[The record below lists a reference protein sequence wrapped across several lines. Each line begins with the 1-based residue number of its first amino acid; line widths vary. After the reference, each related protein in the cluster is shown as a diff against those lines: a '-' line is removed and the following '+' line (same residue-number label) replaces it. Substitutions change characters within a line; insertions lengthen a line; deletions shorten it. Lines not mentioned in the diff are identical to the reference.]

1 MKTTFSRTFSTT
13 VMILFMALILV
24 GTSFQALVEDYLT
37 DSAVT
42 DLQQNSDAIANL
54 ASAYCSEGSLLNR
67 DFMVNL
73 DVASRVSGADTIIF
87 GTDGR
92 ALLCSEVLT
101 GCSHHGLRLSDSYLE
116 KVLKNGGDVATGT
129 IPHLYEEPRFVVSSL
144 IRDYTTGEPL
154 GIVVVSRPTYDT
166 SVIMSKISNIF
177 LMVSLLVMS
186 VCFVAMLLILKRQSL
201 PLKQMSNVARA
212 FGHGNLDARVRLAQD
227 YPEEVEELA
236 LAFNNMAQELQK
248 SEYQRKE
255 FVANVSHELK
265 TPMTTISGYVDGI
278 LDGTIPPERSRYYLQ
293 IVSDETKRL
302 SRLVR
307 SMLDISRLQNQ
318 GGIPEEKKTH
328 FDLEEIMGQVLITFE
343 KKITDKNL
351 NVDIA
356 MPEHP
361 VYTLASQDMITQ
373 VVYNL
378 IDNAVKFCPD
388 AGTLGL
394 KIKLGGSKAYISV
407 SNSGETI
414 PPEELPLLFDRFHK
428 IDKSRSQNRDGWGL
442 GLYIVKTIVCS
453 HGENI
458 SVSSRDGIT
467 EFTFTMPV
475 VNLPAGAS
483 SKFETI

>member
-101 GCSHHGLRLSDSYLE
+101 GCSHHGLRLSDSYLT

-186 VCFVAMLLILKRQSL
+186 VCFVAILLILKRQSL

-307 SMLDISRLQNQ
+307 SMLDISRLQSQ
-318 GGIPEEKKTH
+318 GGIPEGKKTH
-328 FDLEEIMGQVLITFE
+328 FDLEEVMGQVLITFE

>member
-13 VMILFMALILV
+13 IMILFLALILV

-37 DSAVT
+37 DSAVA

-54 ASAYCSEGSLLNR
+54 ASAYYSEGSILNR

-87 GTDGR
+87 SADGR
-92 ALLCSEVLT
+92 VLLCSEVLT
-101 GCSHHGLRLSDSYLE
+101 GCSHQGLRLNENYLAR
-116 KVLKNGGDVATGT
+116 VLENDGDVATGT
-129 IPHLYEEPRFVVSSL
+129 VPQLYEEPRFVVASV
-144 IRDYTTGEPL
+144 IRDYVTHEAL

-177 LMVSLLVMS
+177 LMVSMLVMALS
-186 VCFVAMLLILKRQSL
+186 FVIMLITVKRQSD
-201 PLKQMSNVARA
+201 PLKQMAGIARS
-212 FGHGNLDARVRLAQD
+212 FGHGDLDARVKLTRD
-227 YPEEVEELA
+227 YPEEVEDLA

-278 LDGTIPPERSRYYLQ
+278 LDGTIPAERSRYYLQ

-307 SMLDISRLQNQ
+307 SMLDISRLQDQ
-318 GGIPEEKKTH
+318 SGIPDSKKVH
-328 FDLEEIMGQVLITFE
+328 FDMEEIVGQVLITFE
-343 KKITDKNL
+343 KKITDKHL
-351 NVDIA
+351 DVDVE

-361 VYTLASQDMITQ
+361 VFTFASQDMVTQ

-388 AGTLGL
+388 GGTLGL
-394 KIKLGGSKAYISV
+394 KIKPGGNKIYISV
-407 SNSGETI
+407 SNEGETI
-414 PPEELPLLFDRFHK
+414 PPEELPLVFDRFHK
-428 IDKSRSQNRDGWGL
+428 TDKSRSQNRDGWGL

-458 SVSSRDGIT
+458 SVSSRDGKT
-467 EFTFTMPV
+467 EFTFTMPL
-475 VNLPAGAS
+475 VN
-483 SKFETI
+483 

>member
-13 VMILFMALILV
+13 IMILFLALILV

-54 ASAYCSEGSLLNR
+54 ASAYYSEGSILNR

-73 DVASRVSGADTIIF
+73 DVASRVTGADTIIF
-87 GTDGR
+87 SADGR
-92 ALLCSEVLT
+92 VLLCSEVLT
-101 GCSHHGLRLSDSYLE
+101 GCSHHGLRLNENYLAR
-116 KVLKNGGDVATGT
+116 VLENDGDVATGT
-129 IPHLYEEPRFVVSSL
+129 VPQLYEEPRFVVASV
-144 IRDYTTGEPL
+144 IRDYVTHEAL

-177 LMVSLLVMS
+177 LMVSMLVMALS
-186 VCFVAMLLILKRQSL
+186 FVIMLITVKRQSD
-201 PLKQMSNVARA
+201 PLKQMAGIARS
-212 FGHGNLDARVRLAQD
+212 FGHGDLDARVKLTRD
-227 YPEEVEELA
+227 YPEEVEDLA

-278 LDGTIPPERSRYYLQ
+278 LDGTIPAERSRYYLQ

-307 SMLDISRLQNQ
+307 SMLDISRLQDQ
-318 GGIPEEKKTH
+318 SGIPDSKKVH
-328 FDLEEIMGQVLITFE
+328 FDMEEIVGQVLITFE
-343 KKITDKNL
+343 KKITDKHL
-351 NVDIA
+351 DVDVE

-361 VYTLASQDMITQ
+361 VFTFASQDMVTQ

-378 IDNAVKFCPD
+378 IDNAVKFCPEG
-388 AGTLGL
+388 GTLGL
-394 KIKLGGSKAYISV
+394 KIKSGGNKIYISV
-407 SNSGETI
+407 SNEGETI
-414 PPEELPLLFDRFHK
+414 PPEELPLVFDRFHK
-428 IDKSRSQNRDGWGL
+428 TDKSRSQNRDGWGL

-458 SVSSRDGIT
+458 SVSSRDGKT
-467 EFTFTMPV
+467 EFTFTMPL
-475 VNLPAGAS
+475 VN
-483 SKFETI
+483 

>member
-101 GCSHHGLRLSDSYLE
+101 GCSHHGLRLSDSYLT

-186 VCFVAMLLILKRQSL
+186 VCFVAILLILKRQSL

-328 FDLEEIMGQVLITFE
+328 FDLEEVMGQVLITFE

>member
-13 VMILFMALILV
+13 IMILFLALILV

-37 DSAVT
+37 DSAVA

-54 ASAYCSEGSLLNR
+54 ASAYYSEGSILNR

-87 GTDGR
+87 SADGR
-92 ALLCSEVLT
+92 VLLCSEVLT
-101 GCSHHGLRLSDSYLE
+101 GCSHQGLRLNENYLAR
-116 KVLKNGGDVATGT
+116 VLENDGDVATGT
-129 IPHLYEEPRFVVSSL
+129 VPQLYEEPRFVVASV
-144 IRDYTTGEPL
+144 IRDYVTHEAL

-177 LMVSLLVMS
+177 LMVSMLVMALS
-186 VCFVAMLLILKRQSL
+186 FVIMLITVKRQSD
-201 PLKQMSNVARA
+201 PLKQMAVIARS
-212 FGHGNLDARVRLAQD
+212 FGHGDLDARVKLNSD
-227 YPEEVEELA
+227 YPEEVEDLA

-278 LDGTIPPERSRYYLQ
+278 LDGTIPAERSRYYLQ

-307 SMLDISRLQNQ
+307 SMLDISRLQDQ
-318 GGIPEEKKTH
+318 SGIPDSKKVH
-328 FDLEEIMGQVLITFE
+328 FDMEEIVGQVLITFE
-343 KKITDKNL
+343 KKITDKHL
-351 NVDIA
+351 DVDVE

-361 VYTLASQDMITQ
+361 VFTFASQDMVTQ

-388 AGTLGL
+388 GGTLGL
-394 KIKLGGSKAYISV
+394 KIKSGGNKIYISV
-407 SNSGETI
+407 SNEGETI
-414 PPEELPLLFDRFHK
+414 PPEELPLVFDRFHK
-428 IDKSRSQNRDGWGL
+428 TDKSRSQNRDGWGL

-458 SVSSRDGIT
+458 SVSSRDGKT
-467 EFTFTMPV
+467 EFTFTMPL
-475 VNLPAGAS
+475 VN
-483 SKFETI
+483 